1 MQPFLIRIS
10 SFVGYHYC
18 SLAPR
23 GNNNN
28 QPKIKGLRR
37 CSQSCISLGE
47 LTGAMQFYPAAW
59 LKLILPAVVIAV
71 AYWGRDS
78 ADDLGREAQVLLA
91 YLPYLLCVLAAA
103 MAYQFNRGRLILAAV
118 GVAGFYW
125 LVQTHLQDSLAAP
138 GVARIYLGLTLALP
152 VLGFYLFVLKERG
165 VLTPIGAAS
174 AAGFA
179 VLFCLAYFLAP
190 ALADM
195 NQGASQYYAAWPT
208 PDYVMSQGA
217 SLLSALVFLIGCG
230 ALAMRHEESEAAL
243 LGAFVAL
250 WVVAAQLHLPSVSV
264 FLCTAAALCI
274 LWGVLRSSHAM
285 AYRDDLTGLPGRRAL
300 NERMKML
307 GRRYTIAM
315 MDIDHFKR
323 FNDTYGHDVGDDVL
337 RLVAS
342 RLRRLGSGGTAYRYG
357 GEEFCVVFV
366 RRSLDECVEVMEALR
381 EEIASYKMSIRD
393 QTMRPKRS
401 REGAR
406 RRGATRLAKDE
417 VRVTV
422 SIGLAERGEGILEPE
437 SVLKTA
443 DKKLYQAKR
452 GGRNRVAS

>member
-1 MQPFLIRIS
+1 
-10 SFVGYHYC
+10 
-18 SLAPR
+18 
-23 GNNNN
+23 
-28 QPKIKGLRR
+28 
-37 CSQSCISLGE
+37 
-47 LTGAMQFYPAAW
+47 MQFYPAAW
-59 LKLILPAVVIAV
+59 LKLILPAVLISA

-78 ADDLGREAQVLLA
+78 ADSLGPEAQVLLA
-91 YLPYLLCVLAAA
+91 YLPYLLCLLSVV
-103 MAYQFNRGRLILAAV
+103 MAYQFNRCRLILAAI

-125 LVQTHLQDSLAAP
+125 IVQTYLQDSLAAP
-138 GVARIYLGLTLALP
+138 GVARKYLGLTLALP
-152 VLGFYLFVLKERG
+152 ALGFYLFVLKERG
-165 VLTPIGAAS
+165 VLTLVGAAS
-174 AAGFA
+174 TAGFA
-179 VLFCLAYFLAP
+179 VLFCLAYFAAPSLA
-190 ALADM
+190 
-195 NQGASQYYAAWPT
+195 NVNESASQYYASWPT
-208 PDYVMSQGA
+208 DSYVMSQGA
-217 SLLSALVFLIGCG
+217 SLLAGLVVLIGCG

-250 WVVAAQLHLPSVSV
+250 WVAAAKLHLPSVSV

-300 NERMKML
+300 NERVKML

-342 RLRRLGSGGTAYRYG
+342 RIRRMSGGGTAYRYG
-357 GEEFCVVFV
+357 GEEFCVVFA
-366 RRSLDECVEVMEALR
+366 RRSLEECLEVMEDVR
-381 EEIASYKMSIRD
+381 VEIADYKMSIRD
-393 QTMRPKRS
+393 QAMRPKRT

-406 RRGATRLAKDE
+406 QRGATKLGKDE

-422 SIGLAERGEGILEPE
+422 SIGVAERGEGNLDPE
-437 SVLKTA
+437 SVLKAA

-452 GGRNRVAS
+452 GGRNRIAS